1 MIKFKK
7 NNDEYSVEV
16 FGLKVSLE
24 DGIEYDDV
32 KVLKNGTETT
42 SLGETFYGINYVPGD
57 VLESIISE
65 YLNGN
70 EALFGITGMPDEVS
84 QFRDSLSIETIDV
97 NGRNVPKTYYTCGC
111 CEIVAIPLVMLT
123 DKVACYADTSSE
135 KFAMTSTT
143 DGAFLTD
150 VEEFWCNGAFDSYRD
165 DKKIFIT
172 PEMENWLKDWQ
183 ENE

>member
-7 NNDEYSVEV
+7 DNDEYSVEV

-24 DGIEYDDV
+24 GGIEYDDV

-42 SLGETFYGINYVPGD
+42 SLGETFAGREYVPGD
-57 VLESIISE
+57 VLESIILE

-70 EALFGITGMPDEVS
+70 EDLFDITGIPDEVS

-97 NGRNVPKTYYTCGC
+97 NGRDVPKTYYTCNFGG
-111 CEIVAIPLVMLT
+111 IVNIPLVMLT
-123 DKVACYADTSSE
+123 DKVACYADSSSE

-143 DGAFLTD
+143 DGTFLTD
-150 VEEFWCNGAFDSYRD
+150 VEDFWWNGAFDSYREEE
-165 DKKIFIT
+165 KVFIT
-172 PEMENWLKDWQ
+172 PEMESCLKYWQ